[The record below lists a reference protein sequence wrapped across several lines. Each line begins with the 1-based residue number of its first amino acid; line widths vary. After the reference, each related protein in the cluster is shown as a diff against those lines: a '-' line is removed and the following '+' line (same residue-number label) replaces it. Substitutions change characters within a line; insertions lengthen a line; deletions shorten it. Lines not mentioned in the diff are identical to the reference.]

1 MSVLRAV
8 SRSARSLPTAVAR
21 QSRCASSAA
30 RDDHHHD
37 HHEEHEPNV
46 YPKETFFTPFWRRTI
61 LVTIGLI
68 AYAKFAPEEYKA
80 GKTLPNGEHEM
91 PWLTRVLAHYAPSV
105 EYWVKTNEQHLLQT
119 EERAQNTLTQQSAKL
134 PPWPTRNRVIKFEQA
149 SPHRIPVGGVPDL
162 SDLVVRP

>member
-8 SRSARSLPTAVAR
+8 SRPARSLPTSAVR
-21 QSRCASSAA
+21 QSRSASSVA
-30 RDDHHHD
+30 HD
-37 HHEEHEPNV
+37 NHHHEENDANV
-46 YPKETFFTPFWRRTI
+46 YPKETFFTPFWRRTV
-61 LVTIGLI
+61 LVTVGLI

-80 GKTLPNGEHEM
+80 GKTLPNGEQET
-91 PWLTRVLAHYAPSV
+91 PWLTRVLAHYAPSI
-105 EYWVKTNEQHLLQT
+105 ENWVKTNEQHLIQT

-162 SDLVVRP
+162 SDLVVKP